1 MEQEKSQMK
10 YQNRKTTTYKLI
22 LKNIKLITINFNKGD
37 GYLQYRFMYCS
48 RTLEDIKLLLES
60 LISKKNFDET
70 VLTKNAWKIVHYKSQ
85 IRDEACLNEII
96 NDLIYWTPYLQFL
109 FFPNPKTTNQQH
121 RNIIWSTERSK
132 KRFELKRGISSRDN
146 YEVSEC
152 S

>member
-70 VLTKNAWKIVHYKSQ
+70 VLTKNA
-85 IRDEACLNEII
+85 
-96 NDLIYWTPYLQFL
+96 
-109 FFPNPKTTNQQH
+109 
-121 RNIIWSTERSK
+121 
-132 KRFELKRGISSRDN
+132 
-146 YEVSEC
+146 
-152 S
+152 